1 MLVDINEVLFCMT
14 QRNQCE
20 FNSPFLYKEPFKN
33 LVFLFLDGTTFGD
46 SLSDRADRNADGT
59 NDQALF
65 AKSPDLFADLS
76 RLSKRKYTTHV

>member
-1 MLVDINEVLFCMT
+1 MNSIHLSSI
-14 QRNQCE
+14 RNR
-20 FNSPFLYKEPFKN
+20 SN

-46 SLSDRADRNADGT
+46 SLLDRADRNADGT

-76 RLSKRKYTTHV
+76 RPSKQKYTTHV